1 MPECAAPHDLTGPY
15 CVRLWRPRRKE
26 TLSLGHSSFSFIT
39 NIAAHSEGVNYACCI
54 IFIFAII
61 DAASFAQR
69 RRSWDLGH
77 SDLGPQWCARSGN
90 KSAFFAVVVAI
101 VSRLKTGLPKWAIW
115 APASTFRRLVLRS
128 GASHVLDS
136 VGLQPAPASISFMHK
151 RS

>member
-1 MPECAAPHDLTGPY
+1 MCSSTRSDGVVLRAALAPVEERDAVSRALLLFFYHEHCCAFRRRELHMLH
-15 CVRLWRPRRKE
+15 RLILR
-26 TLSLGHSSFSFIT
+26 F
-39 NIAAHSEGVNYACCI
+39 
-54 IFIFAII
+54 I
-61 DAASFAQR
+61 DAASFAQSR
-69 RRSWDLGH
+69 RPEDRGH
-77 SDLGPQWCARSGN
+77 SDSSPQWYARSGN

-128 GASHVLDS
+128 GASHVLGL

>member
-1 MPECAAPHDLTGPY
+1 MCSSTRSDGAVLRAALAPAEERDAVSRALLLLFYHEHCCAF
-15 CVRLWRPRRKE
+15 RRRE
-26 TLSLGHSSFSFIT
+26 LRMLH
-39 NIAAHSEGVNYACCI
+39 HLH
-54 IFIFAII
+54 FAII

-128 GASHVLDS
+128 GASHVLGL
-136 VGLQPAPASISFMHK
+136 VGPQPAPASISVMHK